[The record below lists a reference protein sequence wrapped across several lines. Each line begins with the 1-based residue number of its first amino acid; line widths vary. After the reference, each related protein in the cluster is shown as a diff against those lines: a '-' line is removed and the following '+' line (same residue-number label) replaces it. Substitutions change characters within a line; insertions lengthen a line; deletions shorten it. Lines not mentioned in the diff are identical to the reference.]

1 MRLKIEV
8 NMAKKP
14 THTVKNEQET
24 RVKPANSALNNH
36 SIPLLPQNTMDDII
50 ESVKSNYDDYI
61 DIADSVLTDSQRKRK
76 VGAGNKNYGF
86 IDKTSDLAEAN
97 SEYVQF
103 FRITD
108 LKNCIRN
115 VEVCR
120 NLADLLMGFWRAV
133 TNTQLI
139 YSDDAYSMALLFY
152 NNVKEMAKRGD
163 PMAKELAA
171 SLKTYFKKKKSDSEE
186 PTEKEILRDIKALE
200 HGTKDGKIV
209 IENIK
214 PHMTGGVHKV
224 VDETFKGKAGFKET
238 EQGEIKE

>member
-1 MRLKIEV
+1 MSKEKT
-8 NMAKKP
+8 NGNKKSA
-14 THTVKNEQET
+14 HSFKNEQEIS
-24 RVKPANSALNNH
+24 VKPANSAINNH

-50 ESVKSNYDDYI
+50 EGVKSNYADYI

-86 IDKTSDLAEAN
+86 IDKASDLAEAN

-115 VEVCR
+115 VEMCR

-152 NNVKEMAKRGD
+152 NNVKSMAKRGD
-163 PMAKELAA
+163 PMARALADTM
-171 SLKTYFKKKKSDSEE
+171 KTYFKKKKSDPVE
-186 PTEKEILRDIKALE
+186 PTNREILRDVKALE
-200 HGTKDGKIV
+200 RGTKDGKIV

-224 VDETFKGKAGFKET
+224 VDDIRTGHTA
-238 EQGEIKE
+238 IKESDEADIKE